1 MRGYM
6 KDMFTGYTQ
15 GHNVAKRVSVICLSF
30 ILLLSMGSFAWADET
45 EAYYATWT
53 DYQESGQPSTTWND
67 VAAAMDVVIDRARA
81 KFEEGDLDAAY
92 DGINDAYYGYYEIT
106 GFERIAMGY
115 ISGARKSEMELQ
127 FSTCKAVCKDKGTLD
142 EFNTEAD
149 KLSSMLHDD
158 ANILDGTSGDSDSS
172 DEDKETLATK
182 LFNDKYYA
190 NYTEY
195 QKAAEAEGLTKIT
208 WNDVVDAM
216 TEVIKT
222 AKQKYEDGD
231 AEGAYDCI
239 NDGYYGYYEI
249 TGFERIAM
257 GYISGS
263 RKSEMELQFSACKS
277 VTKENGSTDEFDAEC
292 DKLVQMLR
300 HDAHVLDGTSETE
313 SGSETSQKS
322 GGRSA
327 AVAKFIACFSIV
339 LREGFEAIL
348 VVGAIIAYL
357 LKMNE
362 DKEKKER
369 DRMVHPVYWGSI
381 LGIILSFMSA
391 WIFNVIKVANSAS
404 QEIIEGVTALIAV
417 VVLYYVSNWM
427 LSKSESESWK
437 KYIRNK
443 VGDSTKKGSV
453 FALAFTA
460 FLAVYREGAEVVL
473 FFQPML
479 SDGKNI
485 NMVWLGLAAGGA
497 ALVGVYIAIHVMSV
511 RFPLKPFFIGTSILM
526 FIMSISFLG
535 GGIKELIEGDVLVMH
550 SPAWVSWIPA
560 NPVLEVLGIYPCVE
574 TVVPQLILLVIT
586 IVVFTAQMKKNRKLR
601 EEVEKEEK
609 EGSK

>member
-1 MRGYM
+1 MSIGYS
-6 KDMFTGYTQ
+6 KKKGIRRAAVFFL
-15 GHNVAKRVSVICLSF
+15 AAF
-30 ILLLSMGSFAWADET
+30 LLLSMMSPAWADDT
-45 EAYYATWT
+45 YYATWA
-53 DYQESGQPSTTWND
+53 DFQKSGNPAQTWND
-67 VAAAMDVVIDRARA
+67 VTNAMDAVLDTARQ
-81 KFEEGDLDAAY
+81 KFKDGDFDGAY
-92 DGINDAYYGYYEIT
+92 DCVNDAYYGYYETT

-127 FSTCKAVCKDKGTLD
+127 FSACKAVCKDKGSED
-142 EFNTEAD
+142 DFNKEAD
-149 KLSSMLHDD
+149 KLSSMLHED
-158 ANILDGTSGDSDSS
+158 ANVLDGTSGDSGSS
-172 DEDKETLATK
+172 DEDKETLATR
-182 LFNDKYYA
+182 LFADKYYA

-195 QKAAEAEGLTKIT
+195 QKAAEAEGLTEIT

-216 TEVIKT
+216 TEVIRT
-222 AKQKYEDGD
+222 AKQKYKDGD

-263 RKSEMELQFSACKS
+263 RKSEMELQFSSCKS
-277 VTKENGSTDEFDAEC
+277 VTKEGGSTDAFDAEC
-292 DKLVQMLR
+292 DKLVDMLR

-313 SGSETSQKS
+313 GSGEGSTQKS

-381 LGIILSFMSA
+381 LGIILSFISA
-391 WIFNVIKVANSAS
+391 WVFNLIKVANSAS

-427 LSKSESESWK
+427 LSKSETESWK
-437 KYIRNK
+437 KYIKSK

-485 NMVWLGLAAGGA
+485 SMVWLGLAVGGI

-535 GGIKELIEGDVLVMH
+535 GGIKELIEGDVLTMH

-560 NPVLEVLGIYPCVE
+560 HPVLEVLGIYPCVE
-574 TVVPQLILLVIT
+574 TIVPQLILLAIT
-586 IVVFTAQMKKNRKLR
+586 IIVFVAQMKKNKKLR
-601 EEVEKEEK
+601 EEVQKEE
-609 EGSK
+609 EGR

>member
-1 MRGYM
+1 MSIGYSR
-6 KDMFTGYTQ
+6 KKGIRSAAVFFL
-15 GHNVAKRVSVICLSF
+15 AAF
-30 ILLLSMGSFAWADET
+30 LLLSMMSPAWADDT
-45 EAYYATWT
+45 YYATWA
-53 DYQESGQPSTTWND
+53 DFQKSGNPAQTWND
-67 VAAAMDVVIDRARA
+67 VTNAMDAVLDTARQ
-81 KFEEGDLDAAY
+81 KFKDGDFDGAY
-92 DGINDAYYGYYEIT
+92 DCVNDAYYGYYETT

-127 FSTCKAVCKDKGTLD
+127 FSACKAVCKDKGSED
-142 EFNTEAD
+142 DFNKEAD
-149 KLSSMLHDD
+149 KLSSMLHED
-158 ANILDGTSGDSDSS
+158 ANVLDGTSGDSGSS
-172 DEDKETLATK
+172 DEDKETLATR
-182 LFNDKYYA
+182 LFADKYYA

-195 QKAAEAEGLTKIT
+195 QKAAEAEGLTEIT

-216 TEVIKT
+216 TEVIRT
-222 AKQKYEDGD
+222 AKQKYADGD

-263 RKSEMELQFSACKS
+263 RKSEMELQFSSCKS
-277 VTKENGSTDEFDAEC
+277 VTKEGGSTDVFDAEC
-292 DKLVQMLR
+292 DKLVDMLR

-313 SGSETSQKS
+313 SGEGGTTQKS

-327 AVAKFIACFSIV
+327 AAAKFIACFSIV

-381 LGIILSFMSA
+381 LGIILSFISA
-391 WIFNVIKVANSAS
+391 WVFNLIKVANSAS
-404 QEIIEGVTALIAV
+404 QEIIEGVTALVAV

-427 LSKSESESWK
+427 LSKSETESWK
-437 KYIRNK
+437 KYIKSK

-485 NMVWLGLAAGGA
+485 NMVWLGLAVGGI

-535 GGIKELIEGDVLVMH
+535 GGIKELIEGDVLTMH

-574 TVVPQLILLVIT
+574 TIVPQLILLVIT
-586 IVVFTAQMKKNRKLR
+586 IIVFVAQMKKNKKLR
-601 EEVEKEEK
+601 EEVQKEE
-609 EGSK
+609 EGR